1 MRRCISS
8 YTTRCC
14 ASMLACFE
22 LCRSRFGVSLLFFA
36 WFDASNRVSDERAE
50 HFSTVPTTIQ
60 SDNAM
65 NAEVFFACSD
75 ASNSATNPTE
85 VAIQKRARRG
95 HSHAAQVP
103 RRCRDTAPP
112 ASACAQ
118 PPLPRCPS
126 MVAGPPAFINSVCVP
141 RAPPLRACVG
151 IPPPFFPP
159 GASSVIAPLKSVRS
173 VCGMPALN
181 HRYRGAHEICPSL
194 FIAMLRSSRIL
205 QLDA

>member
-1 MRRCISS
+1 MSRRSRAGRNKRALRPREGGASSGDGKLRSSVISS
-8 YTTRCC
+8 C
-14 ASMLACFE
+14 ARNADALPYCARNTDALPLFRPQLGRPCLLPAPQPRNPFVLLIGQRL
-22 LCRSRFGVSLLFFA
+22 LC
-36 WFDASNRVSDERAE
+36 
-50 HFSTVPTTIQ
+50 
-60 SDNAM
+60 
-65 NAEVFFACSD
+65 
-75 ASNSATNPTE
+75 
-85 VAIQKRARRG
+85 
-95 HSHAAQVP
+95 AAQVP

-112 ASACAQ
+112 APTCAQ

-151 IPPPFFPP
+151 MPPPFFPP

-181 HRYRGAHEICPSL
+181 HRYRGAREICPSL

>member
-1 MRRCISS
+1 M
-8 YTTRCC
+8 
-14 ASMLACFE
+14 
-22 LCRSRFGVSLLFFA
+22 
-36 WFDASNRVSDERAE
+36 
-50 HFSTVPTTIQ
+50 
-60 SDNAM
+60 
-65 NAEVFFACSD
+65 
-75 ASNSATNPTE
+75 
-85 VAIQKRARRG
+85 QKC
-95 HSHAAQVP
+95 AAQVP

-112 ASACAQ
+112 APTCAQ

-181 HRYRGAHEICPSL
+181 HRYRGAREICPHKIPPGTRRRGTATEESATRSATGGAYSATQSVNSL
-194 FIAMLRSSRIL
+194 SPEAQTRASAQAGSRAGGQPQAPL
-205 QLDA
+205 APGVREWAPPALVLAAPPTQLPPEPRR